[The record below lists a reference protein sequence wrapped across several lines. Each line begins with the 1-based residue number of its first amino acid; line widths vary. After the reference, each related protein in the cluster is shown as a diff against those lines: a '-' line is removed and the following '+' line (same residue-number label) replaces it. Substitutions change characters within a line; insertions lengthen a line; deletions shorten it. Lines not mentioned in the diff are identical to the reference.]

1 MPADAVPGRSHTRAS
16 TAYGTTRDGRLISYA
31 SGAAR
36 DVPGRGQL
44 DEPSRTNLCL
54 RSQEFD
60 NGTWGKTESSISA
73 DQASAPDS
81 TVTADAFIESVN
93 STPHYTEQPITKAA
107 SAITYSLSVYVRR
120 TSVVR
125 NVELRADALSAANS
139 VIVPFNL
146 GTVSAGSATVAGT
159 FSSVSSSI
167 ESLGGGWFR
176 CVIVVTTG
184 TETTVRFRVT
194 SLNSSMSSVYAGDGV
209 TPGLYLWG
217 AQVEAGAFPTSY
229 TPTTTASATRAAD
242 VATIDL
248 LNPGLYDVSGQPEL
262 VTNGGFAA
270 DTNWTKGAGW
280 AISGGVASQSGAG
293 ANSNLSQNIGL
304 VSNKAYVVTVNVVS
318 RSAGTVRL
326 LLGGGGVKPV
336 ALGLG

>member
-1 MPADAVPGRSHTRAS
+1 
-16 TAYGTTRDGRLISYA
+16 
-31 SGAAR
+31 
-36 DVPGRGQL
+36 
-44 DEPSRTNLCL
+44 
-54 RSQEFD
+54 
-60 NGTWGKTESSISA
+60 
-73 DQASAPDS
+73 
-81 TVTADAFIESVN
+81 
-93 STPHYTEQPITKAA
+93 
-107 SAITYSLSVYVRR
+107 
-120 TSVVR
+120 
-125 NVELRADALSAANS
+125 
-139 VIVPFNL
+139 
-146 GTVSAGSATVAGT
+146 
-159 FSSVSSSI
+159 
-167 ESLGGGWFR
+167 
-176 CVIVVTTG
+176 
-184 TETTVRFRVT
+184 
-194 SLNSSMSSVYAGDGV
+194 MSSVYAGDGV

-326 LLGGGGVKPV
+326 LLGGGGTGVTATYNAAGTYTSVVRADSGGAFLYVQADATFVGSVDNVSIKEIPAEQV
-336 ALGLG
+336 IDYPLTIYARFEPAGVSASSGNQAIIALNDAGGDLGYMYANNNTTVRSFAQTAGATQENISISQVTAAGVTYRSATRLQADNFQLCVNETLGTADNNGTVPNTPTILYLGCANNTEHLNGYLAEFSIIPGGAADAALQRLARAV